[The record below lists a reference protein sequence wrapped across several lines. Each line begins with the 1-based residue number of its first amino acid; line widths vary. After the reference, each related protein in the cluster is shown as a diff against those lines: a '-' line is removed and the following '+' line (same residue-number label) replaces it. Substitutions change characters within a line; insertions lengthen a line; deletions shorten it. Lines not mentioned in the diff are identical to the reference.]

1 MALVSRRCVIV
12 QLSTGAVALSV
23 RPRANAAEP
32 PKLPQ
37 KSVAYRS
44 TPDGDRKCDNCKL
57 FVKPNACQKVQ
68 GEISPEGYCILY
80 QKV

>member
-1 MALVSRRCVIV
+1 MSAVSRRSVIS
-12 QLSTGAVALSV
+12 QFSTAVIGMTLL
-23 RPRANAAEP
+23 PLANAAEP

-37 KSVAYRS
+37 KSVAYRT

-57 FVKPNACQKVQ
+57 YIKPNACQKVQ

-80 QKV
+80 QKA

>member
-1 MALVSRRCVIV
+1 MALVSRRSVIV
-12 QLSTGAVALSV
+12 QLSTGAVAMSL
-23 RPRANAAEP
+23 RARANAAEP

-37 KSVAYRS
+37 KSVAYRA

-57 FVKPNACQKVQ
+57 FIKPNGCQKVA

-80 QKV
+80 QKA

>member
-1 MALVSRRCVIV
+1 MAVVSRRSAIA
-12 QLSTGAVALSV
+12 QLSTAAVGMALI
-23 RPRANAAEP
+23 PRARAAEP

-37 KSVAYRS
+37 KSVAYR
-44 TPDGDRKCDNCKL
+44 TKPDGDRKCDNCKL
-57 FVKPNACQKVQ
+57 FIKPNGCEKVQ